1 MKPTPLLIV
10 AVVFGASFAGRAIGF
25 ANAALD
31 RSETVTAQK
40 EKTDLE
46 HAGPLLKSEDAIEA
60 VVGPK
65 ETKHAAVDTAEDHNT
80 SKTDEPVSASH
91 KAMQN
96 NKLLQAIRERA
107 AAIDKKESEVEDRIR
122 VLEVLE
128 KRIEDK
134 LAELRQSNDDL
145 AKLVSYASEASQ
157 KDIALLAKMYEQ
169 MKPQKAGQIF
179 DKMNPT
185 FTAGFLT
192 EMNSENAALI
202 LANMSTDK
210 AYEASMIIAGRNA
223 SASQ

>member
-31 RSETVTAQK
+31 RTEAVTAQK
-40 EKTDLE
+40 EKASMEDTGHLV
-46 HAGPLLKSEDAIEA
+46 KKEDAIEA
-60 VVGPK
+60 VIASS
-65 ETKHAAVDTAEDHNT
+65 EAKHAATATERPHDAEDT
-80 SKTDEPVSASH
+80 GEPISPSH

-96 NKLLQAIRERA
+96 NRLLEAIRERA
-107 AAIDKKESEVEDRIR
+107 AAIDKKEAEVENRIR

-134 LAELRQSNDDL
+134 LTELRESNNDL

-157 KDIALLAKMYEQ
+157 QDITLLAKMYEQ

-179 DKMNPT
+179 DKMSPT

-192 EMNSENAALI
+192 EMNSESAALI

-223 SASQ
+223 AVAN